1 MYDPN
6 LGQRKIWPA
15 ATAATAHLNVAI
27 ETAPADSARRNCR
40 FDGNPQWDIL
50 CRWMTASGPG
60 SDPRSEREGVP
71 TMPTAQDI
79 LAKKRRNVAIIGG
92 EATVME
98 AAKIMSDQHIGSLV
112 VGRDKSVVG
121 IFTERDVLNRV
132 VAKHL
137 DPMKTIVKDVMTTPV
152 ACCQPTTKLAECRSV
167 MTEKRIRHL
176 PVVMDNKLVGMI
188 SSGDILALEYG
199 EQQRTIEY
207 MYEYLYEGTR

>member
-1 MYDPN
+1 
-6 LGQRKIWPA
+6 
-15 ATAATAHLNVAI
+15 
-27 ETAPADSARRNCR
+27 
-40 FDGNPQWDIL
+40 
-50 CRWMTASGPG
+50 
-60 SDPRSEREGVP
+60 
-71 TMPTAQDI
+71 MPTAQDI
-79 LAKKRRNVAIIGG
+79 LAKKRRNVAIIGE

-152 ACCQPTTKLAECRSV
+152 ACCQPTTKLAECRGV

-176 PVVMDNKLVGMI
+176 PVVVDNKLVGMI

-199 EQQRTIEY
+199 EQLRTIEY